1 MQIQQICLGSTHLLF
16 SWLLL
21 PLLCLFLKVWRD
33 TVVHIERDRDSV
45 KQRTT
50 DRVTKEKEWVKEWVS
65 QKKKKTFDKLTSP
78 LRHSLWVS
86 SLCRSSAVPSHRT
99 SLGGFCFSGSF
110 SPLWFHRTENH
121 WKLCRLL
128 EIKSARFDVGLAV
141 WLKYSN
147 GLSWCNP
154 ADTAATYH
162 AWPWP
167 NSVSITKF
175 HP

>member
-1 MQIQQICLGSTHLLF
+1 MILKNANSTNLLGFNTPPLLLTF
-16 SWLLL
+16 AALAL
-21 PLLCLFLKVWRD
+21 PLLQSLEGYCCSHW
-33 TVVHIERDRDSV
+33 TW
-45 KQRTT
+45 QRFCETKTT
-50 DRVTKEKEWVKEWVS
+50 DRVTKEKEWVS

-86 SLCRSSAVPSHRT
+86 SLCRSSAVPSLRT

-110 SPLWFHRTENH
+110 SPLWFHRTGNH

-154 ADTAATYH
+154 ADTAATHH